1 MNNPRDFN
9 WSVIFIWLALTF
21 FGLVGIYSATQGPVS
36 EFLPSYIQSNF
47 IKQLGFVIISILV
60 MIGIQFVSPR
70 NFIQLSYLFYAFCII
85 LMVLTLF
92 FGREINGAKSWF
104 SIGPFGIQSSELM
117 KIATIMAVASYLTS
131 RRNISV
137 ENIRYAFISVVI
149 ILIPT
154 GLVIAQNDFGTAIIF
169 IALIPVML
177 FWSGLPY
184 GVSLFIISPAIIL
197 YLTVVNWQLGLVAT
211 LILTVA
217 IFLIQKRTWLTV
229 ASFFSGIL
237 TIVGVRLALTEI
249 LQPHQVAR
257 IVAFTNPSYDPTGA
271 GWNVIQAKTAIGS
284 GGLTGKGFL
293 EGTQIQLKFLP
304 ESYTDFI
311 FCVIG
316 EEFGFIGA
324 GLVVVLFLLL
334 FLRLLG
340 IAGNHKHPFAQ
351 LVTVSVTAVFFIHFF
366 INIGSA
372 TALLPVIGI
381 PLTFI
386 SYGGSA
392 FLTNTL
398 MLAIVLNMDF
408 HKREFSI
415 YR

>member
-1 MNNPRDFN
+1 MNNPKDFN
-9 WSVIFIWLALTF
+9 WSIIFIWLSLTL
-21 FGLVGIYSATQGPVS
+21 FGLIAIYSATQGPVS
-36 EFLPSYIQSNF
+36 EFLPSYIQNNF
-47 IKQLGFVIISILV
+47 YKQLGFVVISILV
-60 MIGIQFVSPR
+60 MIGVQFISPR
-70 NFIQLSYLFYAFCII
+70 TFIQLTYLFYGLCII
-85 LMVLTLF
+85 LMILTLLV
-92 FGREINGAKSWF
+92 GKEINGAKSWF

-117 KIATIMAVASYLTS
+117 KIATIMAVANYLTS

-137 ENIRYAFISVVI
+137 ENIRYAFISVLI
-149 ILIPT
+149 ILVPT
-154 GLVIAQNDFGTAIIF
+154 ALVIAQNDFGTAIIF

-197 YLTVVNWQLGLVAT
+197 YLTVVNWQLGILSG
-211 LILTVA
+211 LILTAA
-217 IFLIQKRTWLTV
+217 IFFIQRRTWLTV
-229 ASFFSGIL
+229 ASFFTGIL
-237 TIVGVRLALTEI
+237 TVIGVRLALTEI
-249 LQPHQVAR
+249 LQPHQVSR

-284 GGLTGKGFL
+284 GGLSGKGFL

-324 GLVVVLFLLL
+324 GLVVVLFLVL
-334 FLRLLG
+334 FMRLLG

-351 LVTVSVTAVFFIHFF
+351 LVTVSVTAVYFIHFF
-366 INIGSA
+366 INVGSA

-381 PLTFI
+381 PLPFI

-392 FLTNTL
+392 FLSNTL
-398 MLAIVLNMDF
+398 MLAIILNMDF
-408 HKREFSI
+408 HRREFSI

>member
-197 YLTVVNWQLGLVAT
+197 YLTVVNWQLGVVAT

>member
-9 WSVIFIWLALTF
+9 WTIIFIWLSLTL
-21 FGLVGIYSATQGPVS
+21 FGLIAIYSATQGPVS
-36 EFLPSYIQSNF
+36 EFLPGYIQNSF
-47 IKQLGFVIISILV
+47 YKQLGFVVVSVLV
-60 MIGIQFVSPR
+60 MIGVQFVSPR
-70 NFIQLSYLFYAFCII
+70 SFIQLTYIFYLFCIV
-85 LMVLTLF
+85 LMVLTLLV
-92 FGREINGAKSWF
+92 GKEINGAKSWF

-117 KIATIMAVASYLTS
+117 KIATIMAVANYLTS
-131 RRNISV
+131 RRNISA
-137 ENIRYAFISVVI
+137 ENIRYALVSVFI

-154 GLVIAQNDFGTAIIF
+154 ALVIAQNDFGTAIIF

-197 YLTVVNWQLGLVAT
+197 YLTVLNWQLGVLAGI
-211 LILTVA
+211 ILTIA
-217 IFLIQKRTWLTV
+217 IFLIQKTTWLTI
-229 ASFFSGIL
+229 ASFFTGIL
-237 TIVGVRLALTEI
+237 TVIGVRLALTEV
-249 LQPHQVAR
+249 LLPHQVAR

-284 GGLTGKGFL
+284 GGLSGKGFL

-324 GLVVVLFLLL
+324 GIVVLL
-334 FLRLLG
+334 FLFLFMKLLG

-351 LVTVSVTAVFFIHFF
+351 LVTVSVTAVYFIHFF
-366 INIGSA
+366 INVGSA

-381 PLTFI
+381 PLPFI

-392 FLTNTL
+392 FLSNTL
-398 MLAIVLNMDF
+398 MLAIILNMDF